1 MEQESFYINNRFFT
15 DPATN
20 IVKEIKGTNETRL
33 EPRLMLLLCLLSQNE
48 GKVVSR
54 EFLIKEI
61 WNDYG
66 GADEGLTQAI
76 SFLRK
81 VIGDQ
86 KKQIIETVPKKGYIL
101 HATISK
107 NMNEEELKIERTK
120 KTFNWYLIAL
130 TVLVVLISGYFLK
143 ETFTKT
149 NLLPKSVGLPNITNG
164 NKTDSIEKGGTS
176 VSFPDLS
183 KGVEENSL
191 NTITTTDANGVK
203 YKLVRIG
210 DRPPKFYVNDQ
221 LITNDEI
228 LEKNT
233 LLIDKLSKELW
244 ARQSKA
250 KTSSK

>member
-1 MEQESFYINNRFFT
+1 MELESFYINNRFFT

-33 EPRLMLLLCLLSQNE
+33 EPRLMLLLCILSKNE

-54 EFLIKEI
+54 EYLIKEI

-86 KKQIIETVPKKGYIL
+86 NKEIIETVPKKGYIL

-107 NMNEEELKIERTK
+107 NINEEELTIEKTK
-120 KTFNWYLIAL
+120 RSFYKYVISML
-130 TVLVVLISGYFLK
+130 VLAVLIVGYFLLK
-143 ETFTKT
+143 KPFSKT
-149 NLLPKSVGLPNITNG
+149 SSLPLQVTSPADTVE
-164 NKTDSIEKGGTS
+164 NKDKS

-183 KGVEENSL
+183 KGEEENYL
-191 NTITTTDANGVK
+191 NTIITTDDNGVK
-203 YKLVRIG
+203 YKLVLIG
-210 DRPPKFYVNDQ
+210 DRRPKFYVNGK
-221 LITNDEI
+221 LITGEV
-228 LEKNT
+228 LEKYT

-244 ARQSKA
+244 ARQSE
-250 KTSSK
+250 SKSFSK

>member
-20 IVKEIKGTNETRL
+20 IVKEIKGTSEIRI
-33 EPRLMLLLCLLSQNE
+33 EPRLMHLLCILSENE

-86 KKQIIETVPKKGYIL
+86 HKEIIETVPKKGYIL

-107 NMNEEELKIERTK
+107 NINEEELKIEKTK
-120 KTFNWYLIAL
+120 RPLNKYLIAL
-130 TVLVVLISGYFLK
+130 LVVAVLISGYFMLK
-143 ETFTKT
+143 KPISKT
-149 NLLPKSVGLPNITNG
+149 NVQSMQTTLPADTNESKNKSVT
-164 NKTDSIEKGGTS
+164 
-176 VSFPDLS
+176 FPDLS
-183 KGVEENSL
+183 KGEEENYL
-191 NTITTTDANGVK
+191 NTIITTDAKGVK
-203 YKLVRIG
+203 YKLVMIG
-210 DRPPKFYVNDQ
+210 DRRPKFYVNDK
-221 LITNDEI
+221 IVTGEM
-228 LEKNT
+228 LEKYT

-244 ARQSKA
+244 ARQSESK
-250 KTSSK
+250 SSGK